1 MLMNGQEIT
10 VAVEHKLPVV
20 FVVLNDSGYGMVR
33 HGQRLTGAE
42 QIGVDIAK
50 TNFASLARAM
60 GADSYVVSSPQD
72 LTDLDIKSMCNRAG
86 PTLLDIRIDKSE
98 IPPIGMRTEAI
109 KQDV

>member
-1 MLMNGQEIT
+1 
-10 VAVEHKLPVV
+10 
-20 FVVLNDSGYGMVR
+20 
-33 HGQRLTGAE
+33 
-42 QIGVDIAK
+42 
-50 TNFASLARAM
+50 M

-72 LTDLDIKSMCNRAG
+72 LTDLDIKSLCNRAG